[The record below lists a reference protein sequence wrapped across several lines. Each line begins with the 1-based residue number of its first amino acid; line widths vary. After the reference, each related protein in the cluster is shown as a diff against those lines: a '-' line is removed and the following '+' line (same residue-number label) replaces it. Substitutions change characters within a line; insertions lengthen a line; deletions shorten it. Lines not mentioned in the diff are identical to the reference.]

1 MLMLFTLQSPALKRN
16 FDHTICFCFQFYFMA
31 RINLEIWSNYYALIN
46 HRSNCLGNQDIN
58 DIRSK
63 SVIWKFCNF
72 YGPFW
77 FSNSFFPNSVKQV
90 TKLSMHANVEKYD
103 CVIGKPIL
111 LSQWIMFIVSLIME
125 KYQEVK
131 ARNLTIQF
139 TAWSFQSLKQTFV
152 FFSCFFEF
160 WFFVSS
166 QLLKEREKGKNHF
179 HCLWMFCSLKTY
191 FK

>member
-90 TKLSMHANVEKYD
+90 TKLSMHANVENND

-131 ARNLTIQF
+131 AINLTIQF

-152 FFSCFFEF
+152 FFSCFFWVLVLRQQSITERKRKRKESF
-160 WFFVSS
+160 SLPLNV
-166 QLLKEREKGKNHF
+166 LLVKNIF
-179 HCLWMFCSLKTY
+179 
-191 FK
+191 